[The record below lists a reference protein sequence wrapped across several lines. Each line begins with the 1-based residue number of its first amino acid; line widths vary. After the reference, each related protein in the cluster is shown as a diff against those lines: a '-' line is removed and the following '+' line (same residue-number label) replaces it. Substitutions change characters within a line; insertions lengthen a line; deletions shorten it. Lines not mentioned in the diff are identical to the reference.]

1 MPSGGNVLSRSLM
14 RILILSRSNLLY
26 STQRLFRSAQRA
38 GHQVEILDYADINVV
53 LAAGKTRLY
62 YDGEP
67 LDDVDAVLG
76 RIGPV
81 FTPLGAALIHQ
92 FEAMGACCIPSC
104 DGLLLAR
111 NKWRALGALNQ
122 AGIPIPKT
130 AMLSDTEQLDDIA
143 KQLGGYPLVLK
154 LLEST
159 HGAGVV
165 LASDRKAA
173 RSMLDAFDSLNQG
186 VLVQEYIRE
195 SGGADVRA
203 IVCGGKLV
211 AAMTRT
217 PAEGEFRSNLHR
229 GGTPLAIKLNQ
240 TEIDIVTRAA
250 TAVNLEV
257 AGVDFLRSNRG
268 PLVME
273 VNASP
278 GLEGIEGAT
287 EIDVALSIVEHI
299 VAKAKAHG

>member
-1 MPSGGNVLSRSLM
+1 M

-26 STQRLFRSAQRA
+26 STQRIYRSAQRA
-38 GHQVEILDYADINVV
+38 GHEVEIIDYADINVV
-53 LAAGKTRLY
+53 LDSGRTRLY
-62 YDGEP
+62 FDGEP
-67 LDDVDAVLG
+67 LDNVDAVIG

-92 FEAMGACCIPSC
+92 FESMGTYCAPSC

-111 NKWRALGALNQ
+111 NKWRALGALNS
-122 AGIPIPKT
+122 ARIPIPKS
-130 AMLSDTEQLDDIA
+130 AMLSDVDQLDDIA
-143 KQLGGYPLVLK
+143 EQLGGYPLVLK

-173 RSMLDAFDSLNQG
+173 SSMLDAFDSLNQG
-186 VLVQEYIRE
+186 VLVQEYIKE

-229 GGTPLAIKLNQ
+229 GGTPVAVKLTP
-240 TEIDIVTRAA
+240 TELDVVIRAA
-250 TAVNLEV
+250 KAVKLDV
-257 AGVDFLRSNRG
+257 AGVDFLRSKRG

-287 EIDVALSIVEHI
+287 EIDVALSIVDQV
-299 VAKAKAHG
+299 VANVKASVHG